1 MRRYRRFL
9 QERYGLILRY
19 VALMGFISSLVLLL
33 PLLAL
38 PAFPEEWPLVWGF
51 LLPGGLSASVSY
63 GLWRRPISPVSDDH
77 LTPQE
82 GAVIVVLSWLVAIGL
97 STIPYLT
104 LHQLTLTQACFEA
117 TSGWTTTGLSVV
129 DVAQTPHLLLLL
141 RSLTQV
147 FGGAGFAIIAVSAI
161 ARSTGVGITAA
172 EGRGE
177 QLVPNVRQSAKLVLA
192 MYSSYIA
199 IGVVTL
205 RFAGMGWFDAINHA
219 FAALST
225 GGFSTRVNS
234 IGSWNQPAIELV
246 TSGLMLCGSLNYL
259 TVYLLVQRRFRSFWR
274 NSELRLQLWL
284 GSVGCLILF
293 VGVTRLLYVPWDK
306 ALRVAWFET
315 LTALSTTGFATV
327 SYASWNGLGWWLL
340 ICLMIVGGGAG
351 STAGGIKLFR
361 VVLLLRS
368 LGWEIIRRRLPA
380 STVTEPYLWQGDR
393 RRFLTLADISQT
405 SLFTL
410 TYWLVLVVGTSI
422 LTAYDYPLQ
431 DSLFEFVSSLSTV
444 GLSTGITHP
453 EAPIGVLWTEIVGM
467 VLGRLEFFTVIIGG
481 TQLLQDGMTLVL
493 RNPFSSD

>member
-1 MRRYRRFL
+1 MGRYQRFL
-9 QERYGLILRY
+9 QERYGIILRY
-19 VALMGFISSLVLLL
+19 VGLMGCISSLVLLL

-38 PAFPEEWPLVWGF
+38 PAFPEEWPLIWGF
-51 LLPGGLSASVSY
+51 LLPGGLAALIGY
-63 GLWRRPISPVSDDH
+63 GLWQRPMPNSFEH
-77 LTPQE
+77 LTLQE
-82 GAVIVVLSWLVAIGL
+82 GSVIVVLGWLVAICL
-97 STIPYLT
+97 STVPYLA

-117 TSGWTTTGLSVV
+117 TSAWTTTGLSVV
-129 DVAQTPHLLLLL
+129 DVAQTPHLILLL

-147 FGGAGFAIIAVSAI
+147 SGGAGFAIIAVGVI
-161 ARSTGVGITAA
+161 ARSTGSGITTA

-177 QLVPNVRQSAKLVLA
+177 QLVPNVRQSAKLVLS
-192 MYSSYIA
+192 MYSGYIA
-199 IGVVTL
+199 IGIMAL
-205 RFAGMGWFDAINHA
+205 RMAGMGWFDAINHA

-234 IGSWNQPAIELV
+234 IGSWNQPSIELV
-246 TSGLMLCGSLNYL
+246 ISGLMICGSLNYL
-259 TVYLLVQRRFRSFWR
+259 TVYLLVQRRFRTFWL

-284 GSVGCLILF
+284 GSMGCLILF
-293 VGVTRLLYVPWDK
+293 VGVTRSLYAPWGK
-306 ALRVAWFET
+306 ALRVALFET

-327 SYASWNGLGWWLL
+327 SYAPWNGLGWWLL
-340 ICLMIVGGGAG
+340 ICLMIIGGGAG
-351 STAGGIKLFR
+351 STAGGIKLLR
-361 VVLLLRS
+361 VVLLLKS
-368 LGWEIIRRRLPA
+368 LSWEITRRQLPA

-405 SLFTL
+405 SLLVL
-410 TYWLVLVVGTSI
+410 TYLLIMAVGTSI
-422 LTAYDYPLQ
+422 LAAYGYPLQ

-493 RNPFSSD
+493 RNRFGSD